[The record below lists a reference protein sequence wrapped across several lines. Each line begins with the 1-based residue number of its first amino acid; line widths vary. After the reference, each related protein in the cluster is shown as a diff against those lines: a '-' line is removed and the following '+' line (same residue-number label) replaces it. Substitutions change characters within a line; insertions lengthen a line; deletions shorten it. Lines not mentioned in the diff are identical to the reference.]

1 MEMVNRMKESGRIL
15 KEMDMVNIISQM
27 VVIMRVIGVRE
38 KNKELDK
45 WFIPMVIYM
54 KENG

>member
-1 MEMVNRMKESGRIL
+1 MEMGNLMKESGRIL